1 MSWAP
6 NPRVGG
12 SILGLDLAVVML
24 SKSLYPHCSSIT
36 NYKIRDLASAKE
48 GKISVQFTVPKTWL
62 DFEYQH
68 HTSGTINMFLQVS
81 SPAPVECQSAGF

>member
-48 GKISVQFTVPKTWL
+48 GKNISPIYSAKNLVGLWVPTPHQWY
-62 DFEYQH
+62 YQY
-68 HTSGTINMFLQVS
+68 VS
-81 SPAPVECQSAGF
+81 ASF